1 MKKVLFSG
9 IFLFLTELL
18 SAQIPNLVFP
28 DTGFV
33 PGLFA
38 RYTSIGKDFTR
49 LSEIHSEP
57 AYSVSSVL
65 KNPFSS
71 VVKAPLKGP
80 FLMELQGQVLLLDSS
95 LYSFRLRSSDGAIVW
110 IDGKK
115 VLLNDGCH
123 GLTETEAELPLNEGA
138 HSIRIWYFSSNP
150 VLHNTLELNWK
161 RFDEPDFYAIPSGI
175 FRVEKSKIR
184 ASKTSPLPVKSTNA
198 FSKGKSLIAKSGC
211 LACHRERETLTGP
224 AFLAVSQRYRH
235 RKNAT
240 AVLISKIVNGSSGSW
255 GFNRMPPQ
263 KHIKQQNLDQMVQW
277 ILSLK

>member
-1 MKKVLFSG
+1 MKQVLLSG
-9 IFLFLTELL
+9 IFLFLSELL

-38 RYTSIGKDFTR
+38 RFSSIGKDFTR
-49 LSEIHSEP
+49 LSEIHTEP
-57 AYSVSSVL
+57 AYPVSLVL
-65 KNPFSS
+65 KNPFSGK
-71 VVKAPLKGP
+71 VKAPLKGP
-80 FLMELQGQVLLLDSS
+80 FLMELRGQVLLLDSS

-138 HSIRIWYFSSNP
+138 HSIRVWYFSSNP
-150 VLHNTLELNWK
+150 VLHNALELNWK
-161 RFDEPDFYAIPSGI
+161 RFDESDFYVIPPGI

-184 ASKTSPLPVKSTNA
+184 ESRTSTLPRKSTNA

-211 LACHRERETLTGP
+211 LACHREREAITGP

-240 AVLISKIVNGSSGSW
+240 AVLISKIVNGSFGSW

-263 KHIKQQNLDQMVQW
+263 RKIKQQNLDQMVQW

>member
-9 IFLFLTELL
+9 IFLFLSELL

-38 RYTSIGKDFTR
+38 RYSSIGKDFTR

-57 AYSVSSVL
+57 AYSVSLVL
-65 KNPFSS
+65 KNPFSGK
-71 VVKAPLKGP
+71 VKAPLKGP

-138 HSIRIWYFSSNP
+138 HAIRIWYFSSNP
-150 VLHNTLELNWK
+150 VLHNAVELNWK

-175 FRVEKSKIR
+175 FRVEKSKIS
-184 ASKTSPLPVKSTNA
+184 ASKTSPLPVKSSSA

-211 LACHRERETLTGP
+211 LACHREREALTGP
-224 AFLAVSQRYRH
+224 SFLAVSQRYRH
-235 RKNAT
+235 KKNAT
-240 AVLISKIVNGSSGSW
+240 AVLISKIVNGSSGFW

-263 KHIKQQNLDQMVQW
+263 RQIKQQNLDQMVQW

>member
-1 MKKVLFSG
+1 MKKVLLSG
-9 IFLFLTELL
+9 IFLFLSGSL

-33 PGLFA
+33 PGLLA
-38 RYTSIGKDFTR
+38 RYSSIVKDFTR
-49 LSEIHSEP
+49 LSEIHTEP

-65 KNPFSS
+65 KNPFSGE
-71 VVKAPLKGP
+71 VKAPLKGP
-80 FLMELQGQVLLLDSS
+80 FLMELQGQILLLDSS
-95 LYSFRLRSSDGAIVW
+95 LYAFRLRSSDGAIVW

-123 GLTETEAELPLNEGA
+123 GITETEADLPLNEGA

-150 VLHNTLELNWK
+150 VLHNALELNWK
-161 RFDEPDFYAIPSGI
+161 RFDEPDFSAIPKGI

-184 ASKTSPLPVKSTNA
+184 ALGKLPLPKKPTKT
-198 FSKGKSLIAKSGC
+198 FSNGKSLIAKSGC
-211 LACHRERETLTGP
+211 LACHREREALSGP

-240 AVLISKIVNGSSGSW
+240 SGLISRIMNGTSGFW
-255 GFNRMPPQ
+255 GSNQMPPQ
-263 KHIKQQNLDQMVQW
+263 RQINRQNLHQMVQW

>member
-9 IFLFLTELL
+9 ILLFLSELL

-33 PGLFA
+33 TGLFA
-38 RYTSIGKDFTR
+38 RYSSIGKDFTR
-49 LSEIHSEP
+49 LSEIHTEP
-57 AYSVSSVL
+57 AFSVSSVL
-65 KNPFSS
+65 KNPLSGE
-71 VVKAPLKGP
+71 VRAPLKGP

-110 IDGKK
+110 IDGRK

-123 GLTETEAELPLNEGA
+123 GITETEADLPLNEGA
-138 HSIRIWYFSSNP
+138 HSIRIWYFSKNP
-150 VLHNTLELNWK
+150 SLHNTLELNWK
-161 RFDEPDFYAIPSGI
+161 RFDELDFSAIPPGI

-184 ASKTSPLPVKSTNA
+184 ALGKLPLPKNSTKT

-211 LACHRERETLTGP
+211 LACHREREALTGP

-240 AVLISKIVNGSSGSW
+240 GVLISRIMNGTSGLW
-255 GFNRMPPQ
+255 GSNQMPAQ
-263 KHIKQQNLDQMVQW
+263 KHIKQQNLEQMVQW

>member
-1 MKKVLFSG
+1 MKQVLLSG
-9 IFLFLTELL
+9 IFLFLSELL

-38 RYTSIGKDFTR
+38 RFSSIGKDFTR

-65 KNPFSS
+65 KNPISGK
-71 VVKAPLKGP
+71 VKSPLKGP
-80 FLMELQGQVLLLDSS
+80 FLMELRGQVLLLDSS
-95 LYSFRLRSSDGAIVW
+95 LYTFRLRSSDGAIVW

-123 GLTETEAELPLNEGA
+123 GLTETEAEIPLNEGA

-150 VLHNTLELNWK
+150 VLHNALELNWK
-161 RFDEPDFYAIPSGI
+161 RYDEPDFYAIPPGI

-184 ASKTSPLPVKSTNA
+184 ALKASPLPVKSTNA

-211 LACHRERETLTGP
+211 LACHREREAITGP

-235 RKNAT
+235 RKNAA

-255 GFNRMPPQ
+255 GFNRMPSQ
-263 KHIKQQNLDQMVQW
+263 RKIKQQNLDQMVQW